1 MIGDNDDEVITC
13 GDECANPYHEHA
25 ATDPV
30 GESDALG
37 RPMSSLDDPRVHGKD
52 A

>member
-1 MIGDNDDEVITC
+1 MIGDNDEEVTTC
-13 GDECANPYHEHA
+13 GDDCANPYHEHG
-25 ATDPV
+25 ATDAA

-37 RPMSSLDDPRVHGKD
+37 RPMSSLDDPRVRTKD